1 MKRGRAAGML
11 LTLLAGGLLTFWLV
25 RTAPG
30 YDTDDSE
37 LDGRRSAGSV
47 ATLRAQNRTQAPLLR
62 SYVEYVGGLVRG
74 DFGKSRAW
82 DLPVSQLLKE
92 RGMVTLR
99 SAGTG
104 MIVGGLAAVLL
115 AIAGSCRSS
124 RWLTGA
130 GKWTSSGFLCLPPPG
145 LALLLCIAMRQTGP
159 EFRAAAAVATL
170 VFARVFLTSAAL
182 VKSAYNEPFVLQAR
196 ARGVFG
202 LRLIG
207 SHVLRRAAAPLAALM
222 AAAAPF
228 AFGVA
233 VPVEVVCN
241 LPGAGQLAWLAAQKR
256 DLPVLAGLTMVL
268 LLIMLICESAA
279 GMTAP
284 AFSGR
289 GQKDSAR

>member
-1 MKRGRAAGML
+1 MNPRRAAGML
-11 LTLLAGGLLTFWLV
+11 LTLLAGGVLTFWLV

-30 YDTDDSE
+30 YDTDVSE
-37 LDGRRSAGSV
+37 LDGRRSAESV
-47 ATLRAQNRTQAPLLR
+47 AALREQNHSTTPLWRDYL
-62 SYVEYVGGLVRG
+62 EYLGGLVRG

-92 RGMVTLR
+92 RGLVTLR

-104 MIVGGLAAVLL
+104 MILGGLAAVLL
-115 AIAGSCRSS
+115 AIAGSCRRSG
-124 RWLTGA
+124 WIAGA
-130 GKWTSSGFLCLPPPG
+130 GRWTSSGFLCLPPPG
-145 LALLLCIAMRQTGP
+145 LALLLCIALRQTEP
-159 EFRAAAAVATL
+159 EFRAAAAVAAL

-182 VKSAYNEPFVLQAR
+182 VKAAYNEPFVLQAR
-196 ARGVFG
+196 ARGVSG

-256 DLPVLAGLTMVL
+256 DLPVLAGLTMIL

-284 AFSGR
+284 ASYR
-289 GQKDSAR
+289 RTQKGAL